1 MTAVQTIKSF
11 VPKLRFH
18 KATRQAYAVFNGKA
32 VYFGR
37 SDDPQSSQK
46 YHQFV
51 AEWITSGNTPHALP
65 DEITVAELIA
75 QFWIYAQ
82 SYYVHADGSHTNEPT
97 NIRLAMRPLN
107 MVYGHTKVK
116 DFGPRALMTVRQKM
130 IEQGICRSSVN
141 KRINRIRLMFK
152 WGVANE
158 LVPGNIFP
166 ALQAVAGLRRGRSP
180 AKETDPVR
188 PVPQEHI
195 DVIQPYVSKQVWAL
209 IQLQLLT
216 AARSGELVIMRPCDI
231 DMSGKIWI
239 YKPYHHKTQH
249 HGHDRNIYIGPRGQ
263 EILRP
268 FLFRPADS
276 YCFSPQESI
285 ANMRLERAKNRKTP
299 KKYGNLPGT
308 NIKLDPKRQAGKH
321 YTPTGLGHSVLK
333 GIKRAFRPKGM
344 SDEEFKTWKPPQHWH
359 PHQLRHNAATFLRK
373 EFGLETARVILG
385 HRSAA
390 ITEVYAELDQQKA
403 MEAVVR
409 VG

>member
-1 MTAVQTIKSF
+1 MTAVQTTKSF
-11 VPKLRFH
+11 VPKLRHH

-32 VYFGR
+32 IYFGR
-37 SDDPQSSQK
+37 SDDPQSEQK
-46 YHQFV
+46 YFQFV
-51 AEWITSGNTPHALP
+51 AEWRASGKSPLALT
-65 DEITVAELIA
+65 DEITIAELIA
-75 QFWIYAQ
+75 QFWTYAQ
-82 SYYVHADGSHTNEPT
+82 GYYLRADGSNTHELE
-97 NIRLAMRPLN
+97 NIKLAMRPLN
-107 MVYGHTKVK
+107 MLYGHTQVK
-116 DFGPRALMTVRQKM
+116 DFGPRALMAVRQKM
-130 IEQGICRSSVN
+130 IEQGICRTSVN
-141 KRINRIRLMFK
+141 KRIGRIRLMFK

-158 LVPGNIFP
+158 LVPANIFS
-166 ALQAVAGLRRGRSP
+166 ALQAIAGLRKGRSA
-180 AKETDPVR
+180 AKETDPVK

-195 DVIQPYVSKQVWAL
+195 DAIQPYVSKQVWAL

-239 YKPYHHKTQH
+239 YKPSQHKTQH

-276 YCFSPQESI
+276 YCFSPQEAI
-285 ANMRLERAKNRKTP
+285 ADMRLQRAKNRKTP
-299 KKYGNLPGT
+299 KQYGNLPGT

-321 YTPTGLGHSVLK
+321 YTPTGLGHSVVK
-333 GIKRAFRPKGM
+333 GIKRAFRPEGM
-344 SDEEFKTWKPPQHWH
+344 SDEEFEKWKAPQHWH
-359 PHQLRHNAATFLRK
+359 PHQLRHNAATYLRK
-373 EFGLETARVILG
+373 EFGLETARIILG

-390 ITEVYAELDQQKA
+390 ITEVYAEMDQQKA